1 MLLETRP
8 SNLAAAAA
16 DSASWGG
23 EAPHA
28 GLLIINADDWG
39 RDRETT
45 ERTLDCVFRGAVSS
59 VSAMV
64 FMEDSE
70 RAAAIAREQGI
81 EAALHLNF
89 TTPFSAP
96 GCPTRLV
103 ERQRE
108 LVAYLRRHPL
118 ARAVFH
124 PGLVRSFEYVVT
136 VQLDEFRRLYRSDPE
151 RIDGHHHMHLCANVL
166 FQRLLPPGTIVRRYF
181 SFEPG
186 EKRFR
191 NSLYRQFTRLML
203 ARRHRTTD
211 SFFSLSPLEPPA
223 RLQRIFSLASKYVVE
238 VETHPINP
246 DEYGFLAGGEIFRQI
261 GDSRIA
267 PPSVVFRRGRPGEE
281 AIHADLR

>member
-1 MLLETRP
+1 
-8 SNLAAAAA
+8 
-16 DSASWGG
+16 
-23 EAPHA
+23 
-28 GLLIINADDWG
+28 
-39 RDRETT
+39 
-45 ERTLDCVFRGAVSS
+45 
-59 VSAMV
+59 MV
-64 FMEDSE
+64 FMEDTE
-70 RAAAIAREQGI
+70 RAAATGQERRID
-81 EAALHLNF
+81 AALHLNL

-108 LVAYLRRHPL
+108 LAAYLRRHPL

-124 PGLVRSFEYVVT
+124 PGLVHSFEYVVT
-136 VQLDEFRRLYRSDPE
+136 AQLDEFRRLYQSDPE

-166 FQRLLPPGTIVRRYF
+166 LQRLLPAGTVVRRYF

-223 RLQRIFSLASKYVVE
+223 RLQRIFSMARQFVVE
-238 VETHPINP
+238 VETHPVHP
-246 DEYGFLAGGEIFRQI
+246 EEYRFLARGEIFRQI
-261 GDSRIA
+261 GDARLA
-267 PPSVVFRRGRPGEE
+267 PPSIVPWRGRPIIRVGR
-281 AIHADLR
+281 L